1 MARAGQNP
9 EKRINPAAI
18 CAKAESGLYK
28 LGFIKE
34 EMPMARQ
41 DDSLAPLHTWLLLS
55 LTAPVNPSRLKAL
68 CACGWDGAVA
78 AAALRALPKDELSKA
93 RRQLPRVLDWLAQ
106 DGNMLVPLYA
116 PEYPPLLATL
126 HDPPPVLYLQ
136 GQCEV
141 LQLPQ
146 MAIVGTRKPSPDGRR
161 LAREFGAA
169 LTRSGYVVT
178 SGLALGVD
186 TESHLGALALDGL
199 TVAVLGSGLDQLY
212 PKANRDL
219 AARIRAQGVL
229 VSEFAPW
236 EEPAD
241 WRFPIRNRVIS
252 GLSHGV
258 LVVEAAAKSGSLIT
272 ARLAAEQGREVFAV
286 PGSIYNS
293 QTQGCHALLRGGAK
307 LVEAVSDILE
317 ELPAFAAWERQRPAS
332 GPPSLAGTTAPPPAP
347 KCDGSLSEKEEQI
360 LAELGYGLVSLE
372 QLVAKLGWPVEVLLE
387 ALSALELR
395 GLVIASAGGF
405 SCRN

>member
-1 MARAGQNP
+1 
-9 EKRINPAAI
+9 
-18 CAKAESGLYK
+18 
-28 LGFIKE
+28 
-34 EMPMARQ
+34 MARQ
-41 DDSLAPLHTWLLLS
+41 DDLPTPLHTWLLLS
-55 LTAPVNPSRLKAL
+55 LTAPVNPARLKAL
-68 CACGWDGAVA
+68 CACGWDQPVA
-78 AAALRALPKDELSKA
+78 AAALRALSKEELSKA
-93 RRQLPRVLDWLAQ
+93 RRQLPRVLDWLEQ
-106 DGNMLVPLYA
+106 DGNALVPLYS
-116 PEYPPLLATL
+116 PEYPPLLAAL

-136 GQCEV
+136 GQIDV

-212 PKANRDL
+212 PKSNRDL
-219 AARIRAQGVL
+219 AARIRSQGVL

-307 LVEAVSDILE
+307 LVETVSDILE
-317 ELPAFAAWERQRPAS
+317 ELPAFAAWERQRLAPEPAVV
-332 GPPSLAGTTAPPPAP
+332 TTQAATVAIR
-347 KCDGSLSEKEEQI
+347 KGDDSLSAEEKQI
-360 LAELGYGLVSLE
+360 LAELGFGVVSLE
-372 QLVAKLGWPVEVLLE
+372 QLVVALGLPVEVLLE

-395 GLVIASAGGF
+395 GLIIASAGGF